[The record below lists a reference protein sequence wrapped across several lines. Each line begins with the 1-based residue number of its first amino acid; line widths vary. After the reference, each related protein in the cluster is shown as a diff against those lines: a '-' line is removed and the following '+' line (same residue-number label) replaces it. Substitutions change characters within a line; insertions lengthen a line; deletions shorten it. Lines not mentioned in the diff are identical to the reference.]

1 MAERSTLNFVLSCVR
16 GIKSF
21 ASKEKQ
27 NCFLARSQLNRPRG
41 KLIMK
46 VHRYSLLFCGVT
58 TLFLADS
65 TGVGDSGNCRGSLFC
80 ICKHEIQGTAQ
91 LLLVQLQLGEEL
103 SKVHASGG
111 TWHLQVLVV
120 KCSEKWWHCVL
131 FTPSTHALIYVFGL

>member
-46 VHRYSLLFCGVT
+46 VHRYSLFCGVT
-58 TLFLADS
+58 KLFLADS
-65 TGVGDSGNCRGSLFC
+65 TGVSDSCNCRGPLFC
-80 ICKHEIQGTAQ
+80 ICKHEMQGTAQ

-103 SKVHASGG
+103 SKVHIFGG
-111 TWHLQVLVV
+111 AWHLQVMLV
-120 KCSEKWWHCVL
+120 KCSKN
-131 FTPSTHALIYVFGL
+131 

>member
-21 ASKEKQ
+21 ASKEKE

-103 SKVHASGG
+103 SKVHTSGG
-111 TWHLQVLVV
+111 TWHLKVLVV

-131 FTPSTHALIYVFGL
+131 LTPSTHALIYVFGL